1 MVVVNLK
8 GISLEEFFNLLGK
21 QPIQKYI
28 VWLRQKASN
37 KTEWEYLKEILNVDL
52 DYDGYYVWD
61 SDWNEGQQDVE
72 VLGYIAIDDITQFNT
87 VGK

>member
-1 MVVVNLK
+1 MAVVNLK
-8 GISLEEFFNLLGK
+8 GISLEEFFNLLDK

-37 KTEWEYLKEILNVDL
+37 EMEWEYLKEILNVDL